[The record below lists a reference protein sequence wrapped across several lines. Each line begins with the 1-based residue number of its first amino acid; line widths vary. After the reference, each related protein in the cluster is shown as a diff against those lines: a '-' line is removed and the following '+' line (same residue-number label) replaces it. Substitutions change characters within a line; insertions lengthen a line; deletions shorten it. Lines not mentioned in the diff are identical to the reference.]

1 MLTQAEALDHVL
13 AGGRATCDALPQ
25 GTVLKLARASDLREP
40 SLRVVFEATGDSFDF
55 TDRLREESQDMP
67 WRKVEGWA
75 NV

>member
-1 MLTQAEALDHVL
+1 MTQAEALEHVL
-13 AGGRATCDALPQ
+13 AGGRATCDALPC

-40 SLRVVFEATGDSFDF
+40 SLRVIFERTGDGFSF
-55 TDRLREESQDMP
+55 TDRLKAESEAMT